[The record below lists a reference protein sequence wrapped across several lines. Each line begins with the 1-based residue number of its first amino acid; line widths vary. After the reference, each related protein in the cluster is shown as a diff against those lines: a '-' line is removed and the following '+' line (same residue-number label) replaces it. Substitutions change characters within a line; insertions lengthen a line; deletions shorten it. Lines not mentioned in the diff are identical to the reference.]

1 MNHKDFHKHKVLKFS
16 TISYKAEEFR
26 KKYVDDLN
34 EIPLNIDYYSD
45 RRRIILYEK
54 VINLLVHNIN

>member
-1 MNHKDFHKHKVLKFS
+1 MNHKDFPKHKVLKFS
-16 TISYKAEEFR
+16 TIRYKAEEFR